1 MTSVIRLLLHLGV
14 QSLLAHRTK
23 SLIVGGLLAFGAFL
37 VVTSLAVLDSV
48 TRATRASLVE
58 SIAGDVQ
65 VYAADAKDKLALL
78 GGMGFGTEDI
88 GEIDSYP
95 PVKAAIEKLDNVV
108 GVVPMG
114 IANAAV
120 ASPGDLDRTL
130 NALREAVKANDAANV
145 RLLAERVRTIAH
157 VLQDQLAKQA
167 AVASS
172 EANGAAEVLARA
184 LSDETWAGLATD
196 PLPLLDWLDTKL
208 APLGEQGN
216 QFYLRLVGTD
226 LDAFKKTFSRIRIVE
241 GEYVPTGSRGVIVGK
256 AMLDRRL
263 KFATAMQL
271 DTVKNE
277 LARGQTIADTRTL
290 QETLAKARRAA
301 PRLIYL
307 LPPQDLP
314 EVTAKIA
321 AEVGKPPG
329 ELAPLLQEFLTLD
342 DANFARRC
350 QLFYDVIAPRV
361 QLYPFQVG
369 DTITLT
375 SFTKSGYLRSINVK
389 VWGIYVIEGLES
401 SDIASALSLTDMM
414 TFRELYGRRTAALD
428 AELVKMK
435 EASGTKE
442 VAREDAE
449 AALFGGSD
457 TVEVKA
463 VSEVAAEVKFDKVN
477 RQESFTFDPAQ
488 AQQGFALT
496 AAVLL
501 KDPDKASQSLKDIAA
516 AVEPLGLQAV
526 GWQIATGIVGQLTMV
541 VSGVLLGAIFILF
554 LVTTVILNNSLVM
567 ATLERV
573 AEIGTLRAI
582 GAQRRFVNAMIVFE
596 TATLGAIA
604 GVVGAGSSVL
614 FIWWLSHVGIPAPA
628 DVLQV
633 LFGGPRLYPALT
645 AGNVVAG
652 LVATLIVGVF
662 ATLYPAR
669 LAMRVQPVV
678 AMQGKE

>member
-1 MTSVIRLLLHLGV
+1 MMAVIKLLLELGV

-23 SLIVGGLLAFGAFL
+23 SLIVGGLMAFGAFL

-65 VYAADAKDKLALL
+65 IYSKDAEDSLALL
-78 GGMGFGTEDI
+78 GGIGFGSEDI
-88 GEIDSYP
+88 GEIDSYT
-95 PVKAAIEKLDNVV
+95 PVKEAVSKLDNIA
-108 GVVPMG
+108 GMVPMG

-130 NALREAVKANDAANV
+130 NALREAVKAADAENIK
-145 RLLAERVRTIAH
+145 LLGERVRTIAR
-157 VLQDQLAKQA
+157 VLQEQQAKQA
-167 AVASS
+167 AVAAS
-172 EANGAAEVLARA
+172 EQNGAGEVLARA
-184 LSDETWAGLATD
+184 LSDDFWAGMDKD
-196 PLPLLDWLDTKL
+196 PIAGLDWLDTKL

-226 LDAFKKTFSRIRIVE
+226 LDGFKQTFHRIKIIE
-241 GEYVPTGSRGVIVGK
+241 GEYVPSGTRGVLVGK
-256 AMLDRRL
+256 AFLDRRL
-263 KFATAMQL
+263 KFAVAMHL
-271 DTVKNE
+271 DVIHNE
-277 LARGQTIADTRTL
+277 IEKGQTIAGTKTL
-290 QETLAKARRAA
+290 QETLAKAKRASS
-301 PRLIYL
+301 RLVYM
-307 LPPQDLP
+307 LPPKDLP

-321 AEVGKPPG
+321 AEVGKPAG
-329 ELAPLLQEFLTLD
+329 ELGPLLLDFLTLD
-342 DANFARRC
+342 DTNFARRY
-350 QLFYDVIAPRV
+350 QMFYDVIASRV

-375 SFTKSGYLRSINVK
+375 SFTKSGYLRSVNVK
-389 VWGIYVIEGLES
+389 VWGVYVIEGLES
-401 SDIASALSLTDMM
+401 SDIASALSITDMM

-435 EASGTKE
+435 EASGAKE

-457 TVEVKA
+457 SVEVKA
-463 VSEVAAEVKFDKVN
+463 VTEAAAEVVLDRVD
-477 RQESFTFDPAQ
+477 RQESFTFDPKA
-488 AQQGFALT
+488 AREGFALT
-496 AAVLL
+496 TAVLL
-501 KDPDKASQSLKDIAA
+501 KDPDQASRSLREISA
-516 AVEPLGLQAV
+516 AVAPLGLQAV
-526 GWQIATGIVGQLTMV
+526 GWQTATGIVGQLTMV

-582 GAQRRFVNAMIVFE
+582 GAQKRFINAMITFE

-604 GVVGAGSSVL
+604 GVAGSLASVL
-614 FIWWLSHVGIPAPA
+614 LIAWLSKVGIPAPA

-633 LFGGPRLYPALT
+633 LFGGPRLYPSLT
-645 AGNVVAG
+645 ASNVVAG

-678 AMQGKE
+678 AMSGKE

>member
-1 MTSVIRLLLHLGV
+1 MIAVIKLLAELGV

-23 SLIVGGLLAFGAFL
+23 SLIVGGLMAFGAFL

-65 VYAADAKDKLALL
+65 VYSKNAKDSLALL
-78 GGMGFGTEDI
+78 GGIGFGTEDI
-88 GEIDSYP
+88 GEIDSYG
-95 PVKAAIEKLDNVV
+95 PVRDAVLKVDNVA

-120 ASPGDLDRTL
+120 SSPGDLDRTL
-130 NALREAVKANDAANV
+130 NALREAVKANDKENI
-145 RLLAERVRTIAH
+145 RLLWERVLTIAR
-157 VLQDQLAKQA
+157 VLQEQLQK
-167 AVASS
+167 
-172 EANGAAEVLARA
+172 AAEVASAENSGAADVLARVLA
-184 LSDETWAGLATD
+184 PELAAGIEQDPLAT
-196 PLPLLDWLDTKL
+196 LDWLDTKL

-226 LDAFKKTFSRIRIVE
+226 LDGFKQTFKRIKIVE
-241 GEYVPTGSRGVIVGK
+241 GEYVPTGTRGVLVGK
-256 AMLDRRL
+256 AFLDRRL
-263 KFATAMQL
+263 KFAVAMHL
-271 DTVKNE
+271 DVIHNALVK
-277 LARGQTIADTRTL
+277 GQTIADTKTL
-290 QETLAKARRAA
+290 QETLAKARRAS
-301 PRLIYL
+301 PRLVYM
-307 LPPQDLP
+307 LPPKDLP
-314 EVTAKIA
+314 EVTARIA

-329 ELAPLLQEFLTLD
+329 ELAPLLAEFLTMD
-342 DANFARRC
+342 DGNFERRY

-361 QLYPFQVG
+361 QLYPFEVG

-401 SDIASALSLTDMM
+401 SDIASALSITDMM

-435 EASGTKE
+435 EASGAKE
-442 VAREDAE
+442 VNREDAE

-457 TVEVKA
+457 AVEVQA
-463 VSEVAAEVKFDKVN
+463 VSESAAEVVLDKVN
-477 RQESFTFDPAQ
+477 RQESFTFDPKA
-488 AQQGFALT
+488 ANEGFALT
-496 AAVLL
+496 SAILL
-501 KDPDKASQSLKDIAA
+501 KDPGQSARSLREIGA

-526 GWQIATGIVGQLTMV
+526 GWQTATGIVGQLTMV

-582 GAQRRFVNAMIVFE
+582 GAQKRFINAMITFE
-596 TATLGAIA
+596 TATLGALA
-604 GVVGAGSSVL
+604 GVVGCLGSVL
-614 FIWWLSHVGIPAPA
+614 FLMYLAKAGIPAPA

-633 LFGGPRLYPALT
+633 LFGGPRLYPSWT